1 MEEQKKLI
9 KEKMKEHQGVMK
21 TATLYEECGV
31 DYHQLLSYLRQGF
44 LARVKNG
51 YYRIQEDSQDPD
63 ETIAAMFP
71 DAVLCMESA
80 LYAYGYIKDK
90 PFAYHLAVDKNTS
103 KSRFLLDY
111 PVVIPYYTEPRVLEI
126 GVREIEQ
133 SGVTLKI
140 YDKDRLICDVLKY
153 ESKLE
158 HSIFK
163 EALRGYIDDPEKN
176 VMNLL
181 AYAKERKVSSKVQ
194 NMIGVWL

>member
-1 MEEQKKLI
+1 MEEQKKLVQ
-9 KEKMKEHQGVMK
+9 ERMNVHQGIMK
-21 TATLYEECGV
+21 TSSLYEECNV
-31 DYHQLLSYLRQGF
+31 DYQQLLRYVREGF
-44 LARVKNG
+44 LVRIKNG
-51 YYRIQEDSQDPD
+51 YYRIKENNQNEEQ
-63 ETIAAMFP
+63 TIAALFP

-80 LYAYGYIKDK
+80 LHAYGYIKDK

-126 GVREIEQ
+126 GVDEISI
-133 SGVTLKI
+133 SGSTMKI

-158 HSIFK
+158 HNIFK
-163 EALRGYIDDPEKN
+163 EALRSYINDPNKN
-176 VMNLL
+176 VINLL
-181 AYAKERKVSSKVQ
+181 LYAKERKVSSKVQ